1 MNGSP
6 FRVRRKPIGAAL
18 FAGAVV
24 AAACYPYEATSV
36 TETDVVITAHDATMN
51 FGAVQTYVLLDTVVH
66 VITDS
71 SNNIDLSRQ
80 FDDVILQ
87 TIDQNLQALGWTVEA
102 NPGLNPPDV
111 TVAVSA
117 TGSESTYIYYD
128 WWYYWGWYP
137 WWGWGCVTCYPGY
150 GYPVV
155 VNYESGSLVMH
166 MVESRANPD
175 SVPVVWLGALRGL
188 LGTSASTT
196 QQRITQGIN
205 QAFNQSPYLE
215 GN

>member
-1 MNGSP
+1 MREVLP
-6 FRVRRKPIGAAL
+6 RRWRRPTG
-18 FAGAVV
+18 VV
-24 AAACYPYEATSV
+24 AAAAVIGGVACYPFEATSV
-36 TETDVVITAHDATMN
+36 SQTDVVITVHDSTKN

-66 VITDS
+66 VIADS
-71 SNNIDLSRQ
+71 DSYIDLSRQ

-87 TIDQNLQALGWTVEA
+87 TVDANLQALGWTVEA
-102 NPGLNPPDV
+102 NPAVNPPDV
-111 TVAVSA
+111 TVAVAA

-137 WWGWGCVTCYPGY
+137 YWGWGCVTCYPYY

-155 VNYESGSLVMH
+155 VEYETGSLVLQ
-166 MVESRANPD
+166 MVESRTDPD
-175 SVPVVWLGALRGL
+175 SVPVVWAGVLRGL
-188 LGTSASTT
+188 LGTAASTT
-196 QQRITQGIN
+196 QQRVTQGIN